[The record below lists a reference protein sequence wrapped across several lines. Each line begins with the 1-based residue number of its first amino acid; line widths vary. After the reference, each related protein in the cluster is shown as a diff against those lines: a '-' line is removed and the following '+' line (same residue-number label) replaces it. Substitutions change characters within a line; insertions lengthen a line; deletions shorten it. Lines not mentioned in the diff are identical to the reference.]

1 MGAYP
6 WEIDAR
12 EVVFEKEDDREIVL
26 GAFAKSTLYKAVYH
40 GRYVALKEVK
50 AQKQWAENPNHPELI
65 EFLKETHIT
74 HKLRHQNI
82 GTVVGAI
89 IKRASNQKYAM
100 VFEFIPGYDGAVPN
114 SISTLAQYMAKSPL
128 AREPGASLDISR
140 YSLLMP
146 AQHSMR
152 IYGFISHA
160 PRIRDIAA
168 GLSYLHTC
176 KPMIIHGDISVL

>member
-1 MGAYP
+1 
-6 WEIDAR
+6 
-12 EVVFEKEDDREIVL
+12 
-26 GAFAKSTLYKAVYH
+26 
-40 GRYVALKEVK
+40 
-50 AQKQWAENPNHPELI
+50 
-65 EFLKETHIT
+65 
-74 HKLRHQNI
+74 
-82 GTVVGAI
+82 
-89 IKRASNQKYAM
+89 M

-160 PRIRDIAA
+160 PRTRDIAA
-168 GLSYLHTC
+168 RSADMALELSQVRPWLYSRVFREGMPHVNGMMRH
-176 KPMIIHGDISVL
+176 PS